1 MRLHLGLIG
10 LAMWLMA
17 SGLSAC
23 AVQTSISA
31 EQLIISGTT
40 ATLPP
45 KETATS
51 TVLLVTRTPTPTRTP
66 SPTRTSTRTPT
77 ARPSATEVPVQLDPA
92 AGLTPIPNSPP
103 VPDGV
108 MRSADV
114 PILMYHYISAAPN
127 PQDRIR
133 YSLSVPP
140 EMFEAQLKLLRDN
153 GFTTITLR
161 DLYEYL
167 AVGAPLPDKP
177 IILTFDDGY
186 VDNYTHAFPLL
197 QKYGMTGTFF
207 VLTGRA
213 DDGDPVYL
221 SWDMIQ
227 QMSNAGMDIQ
237 LHSRDHLDMRNRSY
251 DWLVFQIIGG
261 RQSIEGHT
269 GKPVIFMAYPS
280 GKYDANALRFLRSTN
295 FWAAVTTN
303 PGSDHLL
310 RDALTLDRVRIPGQ
324 MSLQGFA
331 RLLNLNITAQ
341 QAVPNP
347 TAILKMTSTPL
358 GAKPGKPQATPTNT
372 IRPTLTAIV
381 PRTAPP
387 NLTLLPDQTPAGPP
401 PPMPTY
407 AQSPLITP
415 TSAQS
420 PIRTPMP

>member
-1 MRLHLGLIG
+1 
-10 LAMWLMA
+10 
-17 SGLSAC
+17 
-23 AVQTSISA
+23 
-31 EQLIISGTT
+31 
-40 ATLPP
+40 
-45 KETATS
+45 
-51 TVLLVTRTPTPTRTP
+51 
-66 SPTRTSTRTPT
+66 
-77 ARPSATEVPVQLDPA
+77 
-92 AGLTPIPNSPP
+92 
-103 VPDGV
+103 

-213 DDGDPVYL
+213 DDGDPAYL

-280 GKYDANALRFLRSTN
+280 GKYDANVLRFLRSTN

-401 PPMPTY
+401 PMPTY
-407 AQSPLITP
+407 AQSPLITL

-420 PIRTPMP
+420 PIITPMP